1 MNRIKRFF
9 KRLAV
14 RRILK
19 AKNQFDYQDPGLLG
33 DIHICKSICRK
44 LITSEGS
51 KFLIAPLSSQRYIKH
66 SELGIFV
73 ILDDKKISVINHE
86 YYYSNILMTNR
97 DWEKL
102 TKMYDTKVE
111 RIRQDLNNEMKSQIK
126 YSLKGILDRV
136 DNAKKTKTPTLE

>member
-1 MNRIKRFF
+1 MRKIFKFF
-9 KRLAV
+9 KRLAI
-14 RRILK
+14 RRIAK
-19 AKNQFDYQDPGLLG
+19 ARNQFDYQDPGLLG
-33 DIHICKSICRK
+33 DVHICKAICRK

-86 YYYSNILMTNR
+86 YYYSNILLSNR
-97 DWEKL
+97 DWDKL

-111 RIRQDLNNEMKSQIK
+111 RVRQELKNEMKSQIK

-136 DNAKKTKTPTLE
+136 DNSKKLKTPTVE

>member
-1 MNRIKRFF
+1 MKRIFKFF
-9 KRLAV
+9 KRLAI
-14 RRILK
+14 RRIAK
-19 AKNQFDYQDPGLLG
+19 ARNQFDYQDTGLLG
-33 DIHICKSICRK
+33 DVHICKSICRK

-97 DWEKL
+97 DWDKL

-111 RIRQDLNNEMKSQIK
+111 RIRQELKNEMKSQIK
-126 YSLKGILDRV
+126 YSLKNILERV
-136 DNAKKTKTPTLE
+136 DSSKKIKTPTE

>member
-1 MNRIKRFF
+1 MRKIFKFF
-9 KRLAV
+9 KRLV
-14 RRILK
+14 IRRIAK
-19 AKNQFDYQDPGLLG
+19 ARNQFDYEDPGLLG
-33 DIHICKSICRK
+33 DIHMCKSICRK

-73 ILDDKKISVINHE
+73 ILDDKKISIINHE
-86 YYYSNILMTNR
+86 YYYSNILLSNR
-97 DWEKL
+97 DWDKL

-111 RIRQDLNNEMKSQIK
+111 RVRQELKNEMKSQIK

-136 DNAKKTKTPTLE
+136 DNSKKTKTPTK

>member
-1 MNRIKRFF
+1 MRKIFKFF
-9 KRLAV
+9 KRLAI
-14 RRILK
+14 RRIAK
-19 AKNQFDYQDPGLLG
+19 ARNQFDYQDPGLLG
-33 DIHICKSICRK
+33 DVHICKSICRK

-86 YYYSNILMTNR
+86 YYYSNILLSNR
-97 DWEKL
+97 DWDKL

-111 RIRQDLNNEMKSQIK
+111 RIRQELKNEMKSQIK
-126 YSLKGILDRV
+126 YSLKAILDRV
-136 DNAKKTKTPTLE
+136 DNSKKIKTPTK

>member
-1 MNRIKRFF
+1 MRKIFKFF
-9 KRLAV
+9 KRLV
-14 RRILK
+14 IRRIAK
-19 AKNQFDYQDPGLLG
+19 ARNQFDYEDPGLLG
-33 DIHICKSICRK
+33 DIHMCKSICRK

-73 ILDDKKISVINHE
+73 ILDDKKISIINHE
-86 YYYSNILMTNR
+86 YYYSNILLSNR
-97 DWEKL
+97 DWDKL

-111 RIRQDLNNEMKSQIK
+111 RVRQELKNEMKSQIK

-136 DNAKKTKTPTLE
+136 DNSKKTKTPTL

>member
-1 MNRIKRFF
+1 
-9 KRLAV
+9 
-14 RRILK
+14 
-19 AKNQFDYQDPGLLG
+19 
-33 DIHICKSICRK
+33 
-44 LITSEGS
+44 
-51 KFLIAPLSSQRYIKH
+51 
-66 SELGIFV
+66 
-73 ILDDKKISVINHE
+73 
-86 YYYSNILMTNR
+86 MTNR

>member
-1 MNRIKRFF
+1 MRKIFKFF
-9 KRLAV
+9 KRLAI
-14 RRILK
+14 RRIAK
-19 AKNQFDYQDPGLLG
+19 ARNQFDYEDPGLLG
-33 DIHICKSICRK
+33 DVHICKSICRK

-73 ILDDKKISVINHE
+73 ILDDKKISIINHE
-86 YYYSNILMTNR
+86 YYYSNILLSNR
-97 DWEKL
+97 DWDKL

-111 RIRQDLNNEMKSQIK
+111 RIRQELKNEMKSQIK

-136 DNAKKTKTPTLE
+136 DNSKKTKTPTVE